1 MCGGADGAGD
11 VKPGLLPGGAEGCD
25 TREGGGAGG
34 NPAPAVGAGIEAESE
49 RGRAEGVFSLR
60 VAEESVRGL
69 VVGVVLGLGKEPEL
83 SRPGRGSSEDF
94 AFSEP
99 ETVEGGGAS
108 GASYESTVICVVA
121 GLRGAPSGPM
131 NLTFFLSPSEGDVRP
146 VGVMGRAVDAVE
158 GPLKSKCLSP
168 SPISGNPGV
177 ATVDQAPL
185 SDFWGVRVE
194 VVSIL
199 GRLALEVDAGDRS
212 VGVDPEGDVG

>member
-1 MCGGADGAGD
+1 M
-11 VKPGLLPGGAEGCD
+11 
-25 TREGGGAGG
+25 
-34 NPAPAVGAGIEAESE
+34 
-49 RGRAEGVFSLR
+49 
-60 VAEESVRGL
+60 
-69 VVGVVLGLGKEPEL
+69 LGLGKELEL
-83 SRPGRGSSEDF
+83 SPLGRGSSEGF
-94 AFSEP
+94 PFGES

-131 NLTFFLSPSEGDVRP
+131 NLTFFLSPSEGDVGP

-158 GPLKSKCLSP
+158 GSLKSKCLSP

-199 GRLALEVDAGDRS
+199 GRLALEAGAGDRS
-212 VGVDPEGDVG
+212 VGVEPEGDVG